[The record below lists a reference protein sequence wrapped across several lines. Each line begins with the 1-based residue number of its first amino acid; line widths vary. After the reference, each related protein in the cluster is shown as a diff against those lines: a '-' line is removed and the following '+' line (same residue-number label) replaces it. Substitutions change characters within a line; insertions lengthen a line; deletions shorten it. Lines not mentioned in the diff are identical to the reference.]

1 VQQTA
6 NSRQQGSK
14 AAKMSKSQQKQH
26 LHLHRHTHHHP
37 PALKAT
43 QTQTH
48 RFSQTLSQIKR
59 FSYNHSPGLSLSLH
73 LSLIGPKRQL
83 FGALLAMFTLA
94 ALASTTNGKSYMHY
108 TARNWKKDLKN
119 RNLSL
124 VVPTHLGNISYF
136 DQDRSRLVSSLLFL
150 TFFISKEE
158 LKA

>member
-1 VQQTA
+1 
-6 NSRQQGSK
+6 
-14 AAKMSKSQQKQH
+14 MSKSQQKQH

-59 FSYNHSPGLSLSLH
+59 CSYNHSPGLSLSLH

-94 ALASTTNGKSYMHY
+94 ALASTTNGKSYMPY

-124 VVPTHLGNISYF
+124 VVPTHLGKSSF
-136 DQDRSRLVSSLLFL
+136 DQERSKLVSSLLL
-150 TFFISKEE
+150 LNSFISKEE
-158 LKA
+158 FAAISS

>member
-6 NSRQQGSK
+6 NSRQHGSK

-94 ALASTTNGKSYMHY
+94 ALASTTNGKSYMPY

-124 VVPTHLGNISYF
+124 VVPTHLGNISSF
-136 DQDRSRLVSSLLFL
+136 DQD
-150 TFFISKEE
+150 
-158 LKA
+158 